1 MKRTKHVHFLKK
13 HLFESN
19 SKFEARIYS
28 SLKNIANS
36 GDLVGVS
43 YNNTGNVVVISYD
56 IEEQVNT
63 RTIGFK

>member
-1 MKRTKHVHFLKK
+1 MKTTKHVHFLKK

-19 SKFEARIYS
+19 SRFEARVNS

-36 GDLVGVS
+36 GNLVGVS

-56 IEEQVNT
+56 IEEQVNV